1 MTSTTKESKAELP
14 LLTRT
19 GKLVLTVDNSN
30 ETPEQ
35 KSKREKEC
43 KRCEDWK
50 DEIIQKNTMVKTLL
64 GAMKR
69 AGCNFEKKHFRCVP
83 CDNSG
88 SGGFS
93 AEEGIIL
100 CQNHFISRPH
110 MEETVVHELI
120 HAFDYC
126 KYNLDLTN
134 CKHHACTEV
143 RAASLSGDCKLMR
156 EFLRGK
162 FRVKKQH
169 QECVR
174 RRAILSVKYNPSC
187 KDEEQARNA
196 VNSVF
201 ESCYADTTPFGDHDR
216 K

>member
-1 MTSTTKESKAELP
+1 MAT
-14 LLTRT
+14 
-19 GKLVLTVDNSN
+19 TVDNPEAEVPLKPTTESPILSIDLSN

-35 KSKREKEC
+35 RSKREKEC
-43 KRCEDWK
+43 KLCEDWK
-50 DEIIQKNTMVKTLL
+50 EEIIQNNPMVKTLL
-64 GAMKR
+64 GAMNR

-83 CDNSG
+83 CNNSG

-93 AEEGIIL
+93 SEEGIIL
-100 CQNHFISRPH
+100 CQNHFRSRPH

-126 KYNLDLTN
+126 KYNVDLTN
-134 CKHHACTEV
+134 LKHHACTEV
-143 RAASLSGDCKLMR
+143 RAASLSGDCKWMR

-162 FRVKKQH
+162 FNIKKQH

-174 RRAILSVKYNPSC
+174 RRAILSVRYNPYC
-187 KDEEQARNA
+187 QDEGQAIDA

-201 ESCYADTTPFGDHDR
+201 DSCYQDTTPFAEDH